1 MTTTRMKMKMMTMM
15 MIWGLLVEVAALQLA
30 LGKNFW
36 LSYSYGRL
44 LCIGGAGGNRR
55 ERERGF
61 WAGFAPK
68 SMLHAI
74 VLLASSLVCFA
85 VARLRHNIVC
95 FSPLLPPTSLLSLF
109 PSFIQRS
116 QWQISR
122 TELSQNS
129 RNSQRSISSCTQKL
143 LRKTLMIFD
152 KQDGKKKPERYMEY
166 SI

>member
-1 MTTTRMKMKMMTMM
+1 MTTTRMKKMKMMTMM

-44 LCIGGAGGNRR
+44 LCIGGKGGSEEQQGRKR
-55 ERERGF
+55 ASGC

-95 FSPLLPPTSLLSLF
+95 FSPLPPPT
-109 PSFIQRS
+109 PSPSPCPSCIQRN

-129 RNSQRSISSCTQKL
+129 RNSQLSAAAHKNFCVELWWFLINK
-143 LRKTLMIFD
+143 MA
-152 KQDGKKKPERYMEY
+152 KK
-166 SI
+166 S